1 MFSDRDIRMHDMRG
15 NDSSYSKVDC
25 RFCIINSMHIN
36 INMPMHI
43 EIFFFEEY
51 TASFSI
57 MNSQGYFVYVAIDVL
72 CLPIR

>member
-1 MFSDRDIRMHDMRG
+1 
-15 NDSSYSKVDC
+15 
-25 RFCIINSMHIN
+25 
-36 INMPMHI
+36 MHI